1 MRCKFPSVV
10 FCLFAFSLVLP
21 AETAFAQTED
31 AARVRGVVVDQAGMP
46 VGAAD
51 VELSCRGH
59 LRRVQTTWAGSFVIA
74 GVVPG
79 ECVAFATRA
88 GQVSTATTV
97 TAVAG
102 SGPPP
107 LVLQLESGRYSEQVV
122 VTPSRGASERVSR
135 VPESVTVTAGELLDR
150 RPYTLLGQA
159 LREQPGVMVQQTT
172 TAQVSPVIRGFT
184 GQSNLYLVDGVRL
197 NNASWR
203 SGPSQYFAWID
214 GGAVGSLEVVR
225 GSGAL
230 QYGSDGLGGAIQVMP
245 TRPALR
251 APGTGLSW
259 GATLDASAA
268 SADVMGSTRLSA
280 RIESESISVSG
291 GIGATHVGDLRAGGG
306 RDSRAAVTRFLGIPA
321 TPPDGRLRDTGYG
334 MTSGHANLVARVGQT
349 GVLLGTYLTQSQRD
363 VTRYDRTDGGDGL
376 YRSGFAPQRL
386 DLAILRFE
394 DAPGAFVDRWSATVS
409 LNRQADGRFEQARPT
424 ARLDEQ
430 DSVTTAWGYQA
441 QASKFWAGRHQ
452 LTVGGEIYD
461 EAISASRRL
470 IESSGATSSAR
481 PDIPD
486 GTGYLTT
493 GVFAQQVSEVW
504 RNRLWLRGGLRYSR
518 FLFTTTANPVLAV
531 TADRVT
537 ADAVTFQAGAVLAL
551 TSYLNATVNVSR
563 GFRAGNAAD
572 LGGIGLTGGGGLE
585 ISPDRARELGA
596 LIGSN
601 EGATAVSTGQRV
613 GALQPEIADT
623 FEAGFKAHGRRLS
636 ASVSVFDVELRDTIQ
651 RRTLIVADPVVGA
664 DLAGFT
670 VVRQDAAGRVFVAED
685 SRPIVTRV
693 NLSRA
698 RIVGVDAEA
707 TALLGRGWMTSAHVS
722 VANGRVPDG
731 DYLRRMPPP
740 MGGVTLGWSPTNG
753 RVWAETVVTFARPQ
767 TRFNAADF
775 TDARIGARRTA
786 AQIAAYFNG
795 TAADRGLVSGG
806 RLLSTGESLADVQAR
821 VLGGQAS
828 SALFTSSPGFV
839 TLGVRAGW
847 TITPTV
853 AVTVIGENLF
863 DRNYRVHGSGVDGP
877 GRSVQVRIRYHLRR
891 SP

>member
-1 MRCKFPSVV
+1 MVRVLSC
-10 FCLFAFSLVLP
+10 FAALSLAAAP
-21 AETAFAQTED
+21 AFAQPE
-31 AARVRGVVVDQAGMP
+31 AAGRVRGVVVDQAGMP

-51 VELSCRGH
+51 VELSCSGR
-59 LRRVQTTWAGSFVIA
+59 LRRVQTTWAGSFVIG
-74 GVVPG
+74 GVLPG
-79 ECVAFATRA
+79 ECVALATRA
-88 GQVSTATTV
+88 GLVSTATTV
-97 TAVAG
+97 TAIAG

-107 LVLQLESGRYSEQVV
+107 LILQLEAGRFTEQVV

-135 VPESVTVTAGELLDR
+135 VPESVTVTTREMLDR

-214 GGAVGSLEVVR
+214 GDAADSLEVVR

-230 QYGSDGLGGAIQVMP
+230 QYGSDGLGGAIQIMP
-245 TRPALR
+245 RRPALR
-251 APGTGLSW
+251 APGSGLAW

-268 SADVMGSTRLSA
+268 TADAMASTRLSA
-280 RIESESISVSG
+280 RLESEFISVSG
-291 GIGATHVGDLRAGGG
+291 GVGATRVGDLRVGGAG
-306 RDSRAAVTRFLGIPA
+306 DSRAAVTRFLGIAA

-376 YRSGFAPQRL
+376 YRSGFTPQRL
-386 DLAILRFE
+386 DLAMLKFE
-394 DAPGAFVDRWSATVS
+394 DAPGVFIDRWSATVS
-409 LNRQADGRFEQARPT
+409 LNRQVDGRFEQARPT
-424 ARLDEQ
+424 TRLDEQ
-430 DSVTTAWGYQA
+430 DSVTTAWGYQV
-441 QASKFWAGRHQ
+441 QASRFWAGRHQ
-452 LTVGGEIYD
+452 LMAGGEIYD
-461 EAISASRRL
+461 EGISATRRL
-470 IESSGATSSAR
+470 IEPSGVTSQAR

-486 GTGYLTT
+486 GTTYLTT
-493 GVFAQQVSEVW
+493 GVFVQQVSELW

-518 FLFTTTANPVLAV
+518 FRFTTTADPVLAV
-531 TADRVT
+531 TDDRVT
-537 ADAVTFQAGAVLAL
+537 ADAVTFQGGAVFAL

-596 LIGSN
+596 LVGSN
-601 EGATAVSTGQRV
+601 EGATAVSTGLRV
-613 GALQPEIADT
+613 GALEPEIADT
-623 FEAGFKAHGRRLS
+623 FEVGLKAHGRWLS
-636 ASVSVFDVELRDTIQ
+636 GSVSVFDVELRDTIQ
-651 RRTLIVADPVVGA
+651 RRTLIVPDPVVGT
-664 DLAGFT
+664 DIAGFM
-670 VVRQDAAGRVFVAED
+670 VVRQDATGRVFVAED

-693 NLSRA
+693 NLDRA
-698 RIVGVDAEA
+698 RIVGVDAET
-707 TALLGRGWMTSAHVS
+707 TAVLGRGWMTSAHFS
-722 VANGRVPDG
+722 LANGRVRGG

-740 MGGVTLGWSPTNG
+740 MGGLTLGWLPSGG
-753 RVWAETVVTFARPQ
+753 RAWAEAVVSFARLQ
-767 TRFNAADF
+767 TRFNAGDV

-786 AQIAAYFNG
+786 AQITSYFNG
-795 TAADRGLVSGG
+795 TATDLGLVSAG

-821 VLGGQAS
+821 VLAGQT
-828 SALFTSSPGFV
+828 SAPLFTSSPGFV
-839 TLGVRAGW
+839 TLGIRAGW
-847 TITPTV
+847 TITPNV
-853 AVTVIGENLF
+853 GLTVIGENLL

>member
-1 MRCKFPSVV
+1 MISTVFATAMVAILSGPTTYSVNQPHSGSSIRGAVIDADGMPMAAAEVELVCTDLRRRVLTTVSGGFLIRDVRPVECTLQASKAGLVTPSVSV
-10 FCLFAFSLVLP
+10 
-21 AETAFAQTED
+21 T
-31 AARVRGVVVDQAGMP
+31 P
-46 VGAAD
+46 V
-51 VELSCRGH
+51 S
-59 LRRVQTTWAGSFVIA
+59 
-74 GVVPG
+74 
-79 ECVAFATRA
+79 
-88 GQVSTATTV
+88 
-97 TAVAG
+97 G

-107 LVLQLESGRYSEQVV
+107 LILQLEAGRFTEQVV
-122 VTPSRGASERVSR
+122 VTPSRGGAEWVSR
-135 VPESVTVTAGELLDR
+135 VPESVTVTTREMLDR

-214 GGAVGSLEVVR
+214 GDAADSLEVVR

-245 TRPALR
+245 RRPVLR
-251 APGTGLSW
+251 APGSGSAW

-268 SADVMGSTRLSA
+268 SADAMGSTRLSA
-280 RIESESISVSG
+280 RLESEFISVSG
-291 GIGATHVGDLRAGGG
+291 GVGATRVGDLRVGGAG
-306 RDSRAAVTRFLGIPA
+306 DSRAAVTRFLGIPA
-321 TPPDGRLRDTGYG
+321 SPPDGRLRDTGYG
-334 MTSGHANLVARVGQT
+334 MTSGHANVVARVGQT

-376 YRSGFAPQRL
+376 YRSGFTPQRL
-386 DLAILRFE
+386 DLAMLKFE
-394 DAPGAFVDRWSATVS
+394 DAPGAFIDRWSATVS
-409 LNRQADGRFEQARPT
+409 LNRQADGRFEQARPST
-424 ARLDEQ
+424 RRDEQ

-441 QASKFWAGRHQ
+441 QASRFWAGRHQ
-452 LTVGGEIYD
+452 LMAGGEIYD
-461 EAISASRRL
+461 ETISATRRL
-470 IESSGATSSAR
+470 IEPSGVASRAR

-486 GTGYLTT
+486 GTTYLTT
-493 GVFAQQVSEVW
+493 GVFVQQVTELW
-504 RNRLWLRGGLRYSR
+504 RNRLWLRGGLRYSQ
-518 FLFTTTANPVLAV
+518 FKFATTADPVLGV

-537 ADAVTFQAGAVLAL
+537 ANAVTFQGGAVLAL
-551 TSYLNATVNVSR
+551 TPFLNATVNVSR

-572 LGGIGLTGGGGLE
+572 LGGIGLTGGGGFE

-596 LIGSN
+596 LVGSN

-613 GALQPEIADT
+613 GALEPEIADT
-623 FEAGFKAHGRRLS
+623 FEVGFKAHGRRLS

-651 RRTLIVADPVVGA
+651 RRTLIVPDSIVGA
-664 DLAGFT
+664 DIAGFM
-670 VVRQDAAGRVFVAED
+670 VVRQDGPGRVFVAED

-693 NLSRA
+693 NLDRA

-707 TALLGRGWMTSAHVS
+707 TAVLAGGWMTSAHFS
-722 VANGRVPDG
+722 LANGRVRGG

-740 MGGVTLGWSPTNG
+740 MGGLSLGWLPSRG
-753 RVWAETVVTFARPQ
+753 RMWAEAVVSFARPQ
-767 TRFNAADF
+767 TRFNAGDI

-786 AQIAAYFNG
+786 AQIASYFNG
-795 TAADRGLVSGG
+795 TATDLGLVSGG
-806 RLLSTGESLADVQAR
+806 RLLSTGESLAGVQAR
-821 VLGGQAS
+821 VLAGQAS
-828 SALFTSSPGFV
+828 SPLFTASPGFV

-847 TITPTV
+847 TLTPNIG
-853 AVTVIGENLF
+853 VTVIGENLL